1 MTKNKNWPIIA
12 GAIWSFVFAI
22 MSFYWALGGMIG
34 VESLGG
40 KIYQLA
46 LERNPQFILLVWITG
61 FIKVIGGVFLLLMLM
76 NRLPDFIKKSLYWI
90 SIVAGIFLFLYGA
103 ANFTT
108 VGMAKWGLLE
118 MGQQSQIGGFIFG
131 SPFGCL
137 VEFFILLQA
146 GGQVKSFLLV
156 IHPK

>member
-1 MTKNKNWPIIA
+1 MKTTKTEVKDAGMTKNKNWPIIA

-90 SIVAGIFLFLYGA
+90 SIVAGIFLFFIWCCQFHDRRYGKMG
-103 ANFTT
+103 FTRNGT
-108 VGMAKWGLLE
+108 TKPVC
-118 MGQQSQIGGFIFG
+118 S
-131 SPFGCL
+131 
-137 VEFFILLQA
+137 
-146 GGQVKSFLLV
+146 
-156 IHPK
+156 

>member
-1 MTKNKNWPIIA
+1 MIA

-108 VGMAKWGLLE
+108 VGMAKWDLLE
-118 MGQQSQIGGFIFG
+118 MGQQSQFALNWRFYFWEPFWMLGGILYFIAG
-131 SPFGCL
+131 RRARK
-137 VEFFILLQA
+137 EFSA
-146 GGQVKSFLLV
+146 RYSS
-156 IHPK
+156 